1 MPTSP
6 TLAVLKFGGSVLGDG
21 RSIPFAVAEISR
33 HLERH
38 DRLVVVVS
46 AFKNHT
52 DALQTAALALCA
64 QPTPETLA
72 FYMGLGELRTSGEL
86 ALGLQAA
93 GITATLRMPWDV
105 WFLSSGSPLEAVPVA
120 VSRHRFLD
128 AFNHHRV
135 VVFPGFI
142 GRSQDGRPQLLGRGG
157 SDLTAIF
164 LAAEL
169 GAERCVLLKDAP
181 GLYEWD
187 PAPVGPRPRRYS
199 RLSWNDA
206 IALDA
211 RMLKPAHAEYA
222 RSRSVIIEV
231 MAPGMPVST
240 IVGSDQSEFAPP
252 DESEQTQPG
261 SRE

>member
-1 MPTSP
+1 MSTSSN
-6 TLAVLKFGGSVLGDG
+6 LAVLKFGGSVLGDA
-21 RSIPFAVAEISR
+21 RSIPFAVTEVKR
-33 HLERH
+33 HLEHH

-52 DALQTAALALCA
+52 DTLETAALALCA

-72 FYMGLGELRTSGEL
+72 FYMGLGELRTTGEL
-86 ALGLQAA
+86 TLGLQAA
-93 GITATLRMPWDV
+93 GIGATLRMPWDV
-105 WFLSSGSPLEAVPVA
+105 WFLSSGAPLEASPVA

-128 AFNHHRV
+128 AFKDHRV

-169 GAERCVLLKDAP
+169 GAERCILLKDAP

-187 PAPVGPRPRRYS
+187 PAPVGPRPRRYVK
-199 RLSWNDA
+199 LTWNDA

-211 RMLKPAHAEYA
+211 RMLKPAHADYA
-222 RSRSVIIEV
+222 RSRAVTIEV
-231 MAPGMPVST
+231 MAPGVPGST
-240 IVGSDQSEFAPP
+240 IVGSDVSEFAPP
-252 DESEQTQPG
+252 DESEQTQRG
-261 SRE
+261 TRE